1 MRLSRHFWLYEFTR
15 SQTASRHGIDNT
27 PSPEAIAE
35 LQSLVANV
43 LQPVRDFLERPIYI
57 SSGYRSP
64 WLNRRIGGAPQ
75 SQHMYGQAA
84 DFECWG
90 VSNVE
95 LFHTVKNLFP
105 FDQLILEKHDP
116 SGGTNSG
123 WIHVSYRSNG
133 HNRRQSFKD
142 P

>member
-1 MRLSRHFWLYEFTR
+1 MRISRNFWLYEFER
-15 SQTASRHGIDNT
+15 SQKASRHNVDNSA
-27 PSPEAIAE
+27 PPEAVSEI
-35 LQSLVANV
+35 QGLVLNV
-43 LQPVRDFLERPIYI
+43 LQPVRDFLGRPIYI

-64 WLNRRIGGAPQ
+64 WLNREIGGATQ

-95 LFHTVKNLFP
+95 LFHTIKNLFTY
-105 FDQLILEKHDP
+105 DQLILERHDP
-116 SGGTNSG
+116 QKGENSG
-123 WIHVSYRSNG
+123 WIHVSYRSAG
-133 HNRRQSFKD
+133 DNRRESFKY